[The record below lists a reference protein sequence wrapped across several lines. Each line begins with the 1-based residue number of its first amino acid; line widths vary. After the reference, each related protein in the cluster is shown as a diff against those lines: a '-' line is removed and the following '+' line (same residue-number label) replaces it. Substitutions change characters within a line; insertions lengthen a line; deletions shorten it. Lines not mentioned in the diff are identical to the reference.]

1 MTRLSNSMLLDPAVL
16 ADPYDFYRTLREE
29 APVWSVPGTEVV
41 AISTFDLLSEA
52 VARPEDF
59 SSTMRCLLYRD
70 EDGLPARLDF
80 GDATTPTLAAAD
92 PPLHTTHRRAV
103 FPELVARRMRALE
116 DDIRALSAATVASAL
131 RHNNFDFMAT
141 IGNIVPITVVAKLI
155 GFRDT
160 DPMQLLQAA
169 FESTTMVGGTMPLD
183 RLNDL
188 VTRVGIIQ
196 EWIKDQV
203 TASGEG
209 DDETILLAVRRAL
222 DIGTLEMG
230 EVQTILHT
238 LLSAGGESTT
248 SLLGNAVRMLAEA
261 PALQQR
267 LRARPEDIDVFI
279 EEVLRLESP
288 FRLMMRSVPHDTT
301 LGGVD
306 ITAGATALLF
316 FAAGNRDHAQFDN
329 PDRVD
334 LSRGSPKRH
343 LAFGH
348 GIHFC
353 VGAALARIEAR
364 AVLTELLQQT
374 QDFTL
379 DPDHDPQW
387 VDSLLVRRHAQ
398 LHVTATPRLLA
409 RDQVVVQ

>member
-1 MTRLSNSMLLDPAVL
+1 MTGLSSSMLLDPSVL
-16 ADPYDFYRTLREE
+16 ADPYDFYRALREQ
-29 APVWSVPGTEVV
+29 APVWPVPGTDVI
-41 AISTFDLLSEA
+41 AISTFALLSEA

-70 EDGLPARLDF
+70 QDGLPARLDF
-80 GDATTPTLAAAD
+80 GDAAAPTLAAAD
-92 PPLHTTHRRAV
+92 PPVHTTHRRAV

-116 DDIRALSAATVASAL
+116 DDIRALSATTVAQAL
-131 RHNNFDFMAT
+131 HYNNFDFMAT
-141 IGNIVPITVVAKLI
+141 IGNVVPITVVAKLI

-160 DPMQLLQAA
+160 DPTQLLQAA

-188 VTRVGIIQ
+188 VTRIGVIQ
-196 EWIKDQV
+196 EWIAEQV
-203 TASGEG
+203 TAAGEG
-209 DDETILLAVRRAL
+209 DEETILLAVRRAL
-222 DIGTLEMG
+222 DAGTLEMG

-248 SLLGNAVRMLAEA
+248 SLLGNAVRMLAED

-267 LRARPEDIDVFI
+267 LRDRPEDIDVFV
-279 EEVLRLESP
+279 EEALRLESP
-288 FRLMMRSVPHDTT
+288 FRQMMRSVPHDTT
-301 LGGVD
+301 LGGID
-306 ITAGATALLF
+306 IAAGSTALLL
-316 FAAGNRDHAQFDN
+316 FAAGNRDPAQFAD

-334 LSRGSPKRH
+334 LTRASPKRH

-364 AVLTELLQQT
+364 AVLTELLGQT
-374 QDFTL
+374 QNFAL
-379 DPDHDPQW
+379 RPDHDPQW
-387 VDSLLVRRHAQ
+387 VDSLLVRRHEQ
-398 LHVTATPRLLA
+398 LHLRASSR
-409 RDQVVVQ
+409 

>member
-80 GDATTPTLAAAD
+80 GDAATPTLAAAD

-116 DDIRALSAATVASAL
+116 DDIRALSATTVASAL

-188 VTRVGIIQ
+188 VTRVGVIQ
-196 EWIKDQV
+196 KWIKDQV
-203 TASGEG
+203 TAADEG

-222 DIGTLEMG
+222 DAGTLEMG

-248 SLLGNAVRMLAEA
+248 SLLGNAVRILAEG

-267 LRARPEDIDVFI
+267 LRDRPEDIDVFV
-279 EEVLRLESP
+279 EEAVRLESP
-288 FRLMMRSVPHDTT
+288 FRQMMRSVPHHTM

-306 ITAGATALLF
+306 IAAGSTVLLF

-334 LSRGSPKRH
+334 LTRGSPKRH

-364 AVLTELLQQT
+364 AVLTELLKQT

-398 LHVTATPRLLA
+398 LHVTATR
-409 RDQVVVQ
+409 R

>member
-1 MTRLSNSMLLDPAVL
+1 MIALTASMLLDPTVL
-16 ADPYDFYRTLREE
+16 EDPYEFYATLRAQ
-29 APVWSVPGTEVV
+29 APVWRVPDTDVV
-41 AISTFDLLSEA
+41 AISTFALLSEA

-70 EDGLPARLDF
+70 QDGLPARLDF
-80 GDATTPTLAAAD
+80 GDAAMPTLAAAD
-92 PPLHTTHRRAV
+92 PPVHTIHRRAV
-103 FPELVARRMRALE
+103 FPELVARRMRTLE
-116 DDIRALSAATVASAL
+116 GDMRALSASTVKDAL
-131 RHNNFDFMAT
+131 RDETFDFMAT

-188 VTRVGIIQ
+188 VTRIGVIQ
-196 EWIKDQV
+196 EWIADQV
-203 TASGEG
+203 TAAGEG

-222 DIGTLEMG
+222 DVGTLEMG

-248 SLLGNAVRMLAEA
+248 SLLGNAVRMLAED

-267 LRARPEDIDVFI
+267 LRARLEDIDVFV
-279 EEVLRLESP
+279 EEALRLESP
-288 FRLMMRSVPHDTT
+288 FRQMMRSVPHHTT

-306 ITAGATALLF
+306 IAAGSTVLLF

-334 LSRGSPKRH
+334 LTRGSPKRH

-364 AVLTELLQQT
+364 AVLTELLEQT

-398 LHVTATPRLLA
+398 LHVTATPR
-409 RDQVVVQ
+409 